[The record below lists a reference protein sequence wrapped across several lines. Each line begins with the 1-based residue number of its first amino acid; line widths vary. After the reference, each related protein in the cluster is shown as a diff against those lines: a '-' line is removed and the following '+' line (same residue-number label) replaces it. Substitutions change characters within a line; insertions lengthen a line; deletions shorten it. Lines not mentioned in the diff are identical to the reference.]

1 LTLATPRCGILVD
14 LLLAQGKTPTA
25 FGHRDVVAR
34 LIVGSR
40 DGTIRRYVIP
50 DDAVHTVGGAN
61 ANPEL
66 HAD

>member
-1 LTLATPRCGILVD
+1 
-14 LLLAQGKTPTA
+14 LLAQGKTPTT
-25 FGHRDVVAR
+25 FGHRYVVAR
-34 LIVGSR
+34 LIVESR